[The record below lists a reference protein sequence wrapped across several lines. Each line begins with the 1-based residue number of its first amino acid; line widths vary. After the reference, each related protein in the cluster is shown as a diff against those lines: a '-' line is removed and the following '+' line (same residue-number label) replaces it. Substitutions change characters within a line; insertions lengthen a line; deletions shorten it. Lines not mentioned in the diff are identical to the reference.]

1 MSHSNTVLEKYDFSD
16 LAEINL
22 ESLIHYLKHK
32 SNRLQLTLKVNNF
45 VAYPVLVVNDKCLSL
60 LASQAGTPEL
70 FYAEYAMPY
79 NFYSFNKRHWAV
91 KILNEYQKQIDS
103 TWHRERQM
111 SFQQLTNDV
120 NRYKMMVFTQK
131 SYIDFMIKS
140 LPNVNLNSLLPK
152 TMMHKVLVN
161 NLNYFVE
168 GIVFAPNFNQIVAD
182 KNFDTFI
189 DKHLLNEIRKQDM
202 LWQNAS
208 AKKLVI
214 AVKSNI
220 RDKDATHLVNQMA
233 HCDRQDTEN
242 VFKDLIHEII
252 SHLEF

>member
-22 ESLIHYLKHK
+22 ENLIHYLKFK
-32 SNRLQLTLKVNNF
+32 SNRLQLILKVNNF
-45 VAYPVLVVNDKCLSL
+45 VGYPVLVVNDECLSL

-70 FYAEYAMPY
+70 FYAEYTMPY

-91 KILNEYQKQIDS
+91 KILNEYQKQIDDI
-103 TWHRERQM
+103 WHKEIKM
-111 SFQQLTNDV
+111 SFQQLTKDV
-120 NRYKMMVFTQK
+120 NHHKMMVFTQK

-140 LPNVNLNSLLPK
+140 LPNVNLNSLLSK

-168 GIVFAPNFNQIVAD
+168 EIVSAPDFNQIVAD

-202 LWQNAS
+202 LWQNAN

-214 AVKSNI
+214 AVKSSI
-220 RDKDATHLVNQMA
+220 RGKDATYLVNQMA

-242 VFKDLIHEII
+242 VFKDLIQETI